1 MRSIYLN
8 QSFRSLYQKYPLTL
22 IDVGA
27 SGGISGRWKRA
38 EKYLQVVGFEPD
50 LRSYEELRSK
60 AGNKQK
66 FINTA
71 LHSSD
76 DTINLNLT
84 RQPTCSSIFKPNKSF
99 LGQFPYEQRY
109 DIMDVIDLRAQQLS
123 LQLLNNE
130 GIYEA
135 DFLKLDAQGAEFI
148 ILQSAQDLLNNH
160 IFGVEVEVEFAP
172 IYSNQPLF
180 PDIDNFLRGKGY
192 HLFDLK
198 RYYWKRKIGMDMGI
212 AKGQLIF
219 ADALYFKTYE
229 SFFDS
234 ITNLDR
240 EHQKAKILKSIS
252 ICLIY

>member
-27 SGGISGRWKRA
+27 SCGISGRWKRA

-84 RQPTCSSIFKPNKSF
+84 KQPTCSSIFKPNKSF

-135 DFLKLDAQGAEFI
+135 DFLKLDAQ
-148 ILQSAQDLLNNH
+148 
-160 IFGVEVEVEFAP
+160 
-172 IYSNQPLF
+172 
-180 PDIDNFLRGKGY
+180 
-192 HLFDLK
+192 
-198 RYYWKRKIGMDMGI
+198 
-212 AKGQLIF
+212 
-219 ADALYFKTYE
+219 
-229 SFFDS
+229 
-234 ITNLDR
+234 
-240 EHQKAKILKSIS
+240 
-252 ICLIY
+252 